1 MNAET
6 MIRPFRAADA
16 SDVRALF
23 ILVNRQLAP
32 PSMRDAFEA
41 YIVRSLADEIDR
53 ITDYYDERNGGFWV
67 AIRDG
72 ELVGMFGLEAAS
84 SDALELRRMYVAPA
98 ARRSGVARLMLRF
111 AEEECRRR
119 EVGRLELS
127 TSELQPVAI
136 ELYRRSGY
144 RLLREVIA
152 EEISNKTLGGG
163 IRRYH
168 FEKYV

>member
-16 SDVRALF
+16 CDVRALF

-41 YIVRSLADEIDR
+41 YIARSLTEEIDR
-53 ITDYYDERNGGFWV
+53 ITDYYDGRNGGFWV

-72 ELVGMFGLEAAS
+72 KLAGTFGLEAAS
-84 SDALELRRMYVAPA
+84 SDALELRRMYVVPA
-98 ARRSGVARLMLRF
+98 ARRSGIARSMLRF

-119 EVGRLELS
+119 KVGRLELS

-144 RLLREVIA
+144 QLLREVIA

-168 FEKYV
+168 FEKYL